1 MTQGGMR
8 RTNKNYGDSP
18 GRRGSLPI
26 ASSLFESCSRIP
38 TLPTRNRLASSTRGT
53 VLRLPL
59 RVDSGV
65 LASPAKRVPRDPAPT
80 LCRALMMQAV
90 QTALGARDPRATQ
103 NNAANRR
110 SREETPQVPRRMLL
124 GRSAEKAQPAR
135 QARHDGSAGS
145 WVAGSASLP
154 PHLTH
159 ADHAL
164 E

>member
-18 GRRGSLPI
+18 GRRGSLSI

-90 QTALGARDPRATQ
+90 QTALGARDARQRKT
-103 NNAANRR
+103 
-110 SREETPQVPRRMLL
+110 TLL
-124 GRSAEKAQPAR
+124 IGVAGKKLLKYLAECCSDVQLRKHSQPAKP
-135 QARHDGSAGS
+135 D
-145 WVAGSASLP
+145 
-154 PHLTH
+154 TM
-159 ADHAL
+159 D
-164 E
+164 

>member
-1 MTQGGMR
+1 MTRGGMR

-26 ASSLFESCSRIP
+26 TSSLFESCSRIT
-38 TLPTRNRLASSTRGT
+38 TLAAKKAACIFNTRHSLEA
-53 VLRLPL
+53 PL

-80 LCRALMMQAV
+80 LCRALKMQAV
-90 QTALGARDPRATQ
+90 QTAAPD
-103 NNAANRR
+103 NAAKRR
-110 SREETPQVPRRMLL
+110 SRGETPRAPHRTLL
-124 GRSAEKAQPAR
+124 GRSVEKEQPAR

-145 WVAGSASLP
+145 WVAGSASSP

-159 ADHAL
+159 ADHAPG
-164 E
+164 

>member
-1 MTQGGMR
+1 MT
-8 RTNKNYGDSP
+8 P
-18 GRRGSLPI
+18 GREAPTQEKLRRFSRAAPQGADNIIAACITNTRHSLE
-26 ASSLFESCSRIP
+26 A
-38 TLPTRNRLASSTRGT
+38 
-53 VLRLPL
+53 PL
-59 RVDSGV
+59 GVGSGV

-80 LCRALMMQAV
+80 LCRALMVQAV
-90 QTALGARDPRATQ
+90 QTALRARDARATQ
-103 NNAANRR
+103 YNPANRR
-110 SREETPQVPRRMLL
+110 SREETPQAPRRTLL

-135 QARHDGSAGS
+135 PARHDGSAGS